1 MFKFNCS
8 LGKSYFNLKMY
19 VYFTQVEKAEEWER
33 LRFTVLLFFS
43 RISKR
48 KRLFIPRI
56 RPKQK
61 QNIT

>member
-1 MFKFNCS
+1 
-8 LGKSYFNLKMY
+8 MY

-56 RPKQK
+56 RLKQK